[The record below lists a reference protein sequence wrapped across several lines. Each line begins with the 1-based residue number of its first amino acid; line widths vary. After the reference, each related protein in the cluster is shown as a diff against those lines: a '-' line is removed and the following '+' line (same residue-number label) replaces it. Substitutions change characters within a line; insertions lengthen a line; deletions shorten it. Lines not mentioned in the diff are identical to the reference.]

1 MSSFPKFFNP
11 EVTDLDFHI
20 TVSFRTAHESGWDFS
35 EWIERDRDEA
45 ETFSEAQER
54 ILNEWSI
61 CVTIRGKKNCPN
73 VTYCCVEPD
82 GTHQHGQE
90 TGDARKTVEDV
101 IQWLSEKSQEIVRDF
116 SLECSGDTYQPAFA
130 QFKTQD

>member
-61 CVTIRGKKNCPN
+61 CVTIRGKKTAP
-73 VTYCCVEPD
+73 T
-82 GTHQHGQE
+82 
-90 TGDARKTVEDV
+90 
-101 IQWLSEKSQEIVRDF
+101 
-116 SLECSGDTYQPAFA
+116 
-130 QFKTQD
+130 